1 MQAADKKRPREE
13 KDVVVRLRPFA
24 KLQTADDFE
33 HFVIDILC
41 MFLVFPI
48 IGLHLTVSPTDE
60 QILRKRIQELQHYRR
75 MGLTSA
81 ADIDKFEVDVAKRV
95 RLTHSLPPIV
105 ECLLT
110 HYDL

>member
-33 HFVIDILC
+33 HFVTDILC

-48 IGLHLTVSPTDE
+48 IGFILQSPPQMSKYSESESKNCNT
-60 QILRKRIQELQHYRR
+60 
-75 MGLTSA
+75 
-81 ADIDKFEVDVAKRV
+81 
-95 RLTHSLPPIV
+95 IV
-105 ECLLT
+105 EWV
-110 HYDL
+110 